1 MAVEQKVLA
10 ERWELS
16 KGRISQLV
24 AEGMPLDSVEAAEKW
39 RAERLGDAFPAS
51 PEVRQLEQKSQNQ
64 NLETF
69 ESIIERQ
76 RMLVQIARN
85 QYIKAVREGS
95 NQQSKLYASYDK
107 TISTLA
113 KLNEESDRIL
123 VFAREHIRASEAR
136 EAMLRL
142 AGLIVE
148 RLDALGSEC
157 GENANPKDPVK
168 AIGVLTEWARET
180 REKIARVAGM
190 LEEPKP

>member
-1 MAVEQKVLA
+1 
-10 ERWELS
+10 
-16 KGRISQLV
+16 
-24 AEGMPLDSVEAAEKW
+24 
-39 RAERLGDAFPAS
+39 
-51 PEVRQLEQKSQNQ
+51 
-64 NLETF
+64 
-69 ESIIERQ
+69 
-76 RMLVQIARN
+76 
-85 QYIKAVREGS
+85 
-95 NQQSKLYASYDK
+95 
-107 TISTLA
+107 
-113 KLNEESDRIL
+113 

-180 REKIARVAGM
+180 REKVARVSGS

>member
-1 MAVEQKVLA
+1 MAIEQKALA

-24 AEGMPLDSVEAAEKW
+24 SEGMPIDSIEAAEKW
-39 RAERLGDAFPAS
+39 RAERIGDPFPAS
-51 PEVRQLEQKSQNQ
+51 PEVRQLEQKSQSQ

-76 RMLVQIARN
+76 RMLVQISRN

-113 KLNEESDRIL
+113 KLNEEADRIS
-123 VFAREHIRASEAR
+123 VFKREHVNTLEAR

-157 GENANPKDPVK
+157 GENCNPKDPIK
-168 AIGVLTEWARET
+168 SIGVLTEWAREA
-180 REKIARVAGM
+180 REKVARVAGVF
-190 LEEPKP
+190 EEPKP

>member
-1 MAVEQKVLA
+1 MTIEQKVLA

-24 AEGMPLDSVEAAEKW
+24 SDGMPLDSIESAEKW
-39 RAERLGDAFPAS
+39 RAERLGDPFPAS
-51 PEVRQLEQKSQNQ
+51 PEVRQLEQKSQSQ

-76 RMLVQIARN
+76 RMLVQISRN

-113 KLNEESDRIL
+113 KLNEEADRIS
-123 VFAREHIRASEAR
+123 VFKREHVNTLEAR

-157 GENANPKDPVK
+157 GENCNPKDPIK
-168 AIGVLTEWARET
+168 AIGVLTDWARDA
-180 REKIARVAGM
+180 REKVARVAGVF
-190 LEEPKP
+190 EEPKQ